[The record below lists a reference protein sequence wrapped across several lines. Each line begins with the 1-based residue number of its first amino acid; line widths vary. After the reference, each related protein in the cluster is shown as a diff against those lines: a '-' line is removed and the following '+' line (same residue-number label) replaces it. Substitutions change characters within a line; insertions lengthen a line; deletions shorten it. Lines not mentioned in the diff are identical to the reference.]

1 MKPLFIGNDVYIDSN
16 TIFCI
21 MSSWHPKA
29 KKLIA
34 QAKKEN
40 TLLDFTAGNTRQ
52 SIIILNTGI
61 SIISTMLPNAIVDN
75 IVCKL
80 YNPIHKS
87 AENKG
92 ER

>member
-1 MKPLFIGNDVYIDSN
+1 MKPLYIGNDVYIDSN

-40 TLLDFTAGNTRQ
+40 KFLDFTAGNTRQ
-52 SIIILNTGI
+52 SIIILNTG
-61 SIISTMLPNAIVDN
+61 SIIASIMSPKDIIYN
-75 IVCKL
+75 I
-80 YNPIHKS
+80 
-87 AENKG
+87 
-92 ER
+92 

>member
-1 MKPLFIGNDVYIDSN
+1 MKPLYIGNDTYIDSN

-52 SIIILNTGI
+52 SIIILNTG
-61 SIISTMLPNAIVDN
+61 SIIASIMSPKDIIYN
-75 IVCKL
+75 I
-80 YNPIHKS
+80 
-87 AENKG
+87 
-92 ER
+92 

>member
-1 MKPLFIGNDVYIDSN
+1 MKPLYIGNDTYIDSN

-40 TLLDFTAGNTRQ
+40 TILDFTAGNTRQ
-52 SIIILNTGI
+52 SIIIINTGSI
-61 SIISTMLPNAIVDN
+61 IISTMLPKDIINSIE
-75 IVCKL
+75 
-80 YNPIHKS
+80 S
-87 AENKG
+87 
-92 ER
+92 

>member
-29 KKLIA
+29 KKFIA

-40 TLLDFTAGNTRQ
+40 KFLDFTAGKGRI
-52 SIIILNTGI
+52 SIIILNTG
-61 SIISTMLPNAIVDN
+61 SIIASTMLPKDIIEN
-75 IVCKL
+75 IE
-80 YNPIHKS
+80 S
-87 AENKG
+87 
-92 ER
+92 

>member
-1 MKPLFIGNDVYIDSN
+1 MKPLYIGNDVYIDHN

-40 TLLDFTAGNTRQ
+40 KFLDFTAGNTRQ
-52 SIIILNTGI
+52 SIIILNTG
-61 SIISTMLPNAIVDN
+61 SIIASIMSPKDIIDN
-75 IVCKL
+75 IE
-80 YNPIHKS
+80 S
-87 AENKG
+87 
-92 ER
+92 

>member
-16 TIFCI
+16 TVLCI
-21 MSSWHPKA
+21 MSAWHPKA

-52 SIIILNTGI
+52 SVIILNTGI
-61 SIISTMLPNAIVDN
+61 MIISTVLPNALADN
-75 IVCKL
+75 IE
-80 YNPIHKS
+80 S
-87 AENKG
+87 
-92 ER
+92 

>member
-1 MKPLFIGNDVYIDSN
+1 MKPLYIGNDVYIDSN

-40 TLLDFTAGNTRQ
+40 KFLDFTAGNTRQ
-52 SIIILNTGI
+52 SIIILNTGSI
-61 SIISTMLPNAIVDN
+61 IISTMLPKDIINSIE
-75 IVCKL
+75 
-80 YNPIHKS
+80 S
-87 AENKG
+87 
-92 ER
+92 

>member
-1 MKPLFIGNDVYIDSN
+1 MKPLYIGNDVYIDSN

-40 TLLDFTAGNTRQ
+40 TLFDFTAGNARQ
-52 SIIILNTGI
+52 SVVILNTG
-61 SIISTMLPNAIVDN
+61 SIIISKVLPNTLADSI
-75 IVCKL
+75 
-80 YNPIHKS
+80 
-87 AENKG
+87 KG
-92 ER
+92 

>member
-1 MKPLFIGNDVYIDSN
+1 MKPLYIGNDVYIDSN

-40 TLLDFTAGNTRQ
+40 TIFDFTAGNARQ
-52 SIIILNTGI
+52 SIIILNTG
-61 SIISTMLPNAIVDN
+61 SIITSTMLSKDIADSIE
-75 IVCKL
+75 
-80 YNPIHKS
+80 S
-87 AENKG
+87 
-92 ER
+92 

>member
-1 MKPLFIGNDVYIDSN
+1 MKPLYIGNDIYIDSN

-40 TLLDFTAGNTRQ
+40 TILDFTAGNTRQ
-52 SIIILNTGI
+52 SIIILNTG
-61 SIISTMLPNAIVDN
+61 SIIASIMSPKDIIYN
-75 IVCKL
+75 I
-80 YNPIHKS
+80 
-87 AENKG
+87 
-92 ER
+92 